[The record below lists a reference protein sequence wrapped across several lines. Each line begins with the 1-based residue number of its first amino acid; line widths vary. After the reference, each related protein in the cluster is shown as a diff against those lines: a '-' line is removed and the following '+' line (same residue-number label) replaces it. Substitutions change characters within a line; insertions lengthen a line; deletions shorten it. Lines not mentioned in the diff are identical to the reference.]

1 MQHLFE
7 VERGVAIDGRLI
19 RRLHYARYAKRYF
32 FTGKAKAMV
41 KARELVRNRY
51 PDVLEKFR
59 KEAMEK
65 YAMGMQDGQYDEEVI
80 GQYVEDSFERF
91 FMDNWHDHI
100 WYATENEVDAP
111 YQLRIYSDAKKY
123 RMSKQ
128 KYLKA
133 KRKKEKEMGKEK
145 NTQMR
150 THSTGKLGRPKKIQK
165 DLENNSE

>member
-7 VERGVAIDGRLI
+7 IERGVGVGGKLKKRLY
-19 RRLHYARYAKRYF
+19 YARYAKRYF

-51 PDVLEKFR
+51 PDVLENFR

-65 YAMGMQDGQYDEEVI
+65 YAMDIQDGQHDEELI
-80 GQYVEDSFERF
+80 EQYVEDSFERF
-91 FMDNWHDHI
+91 FTDNWHDHI
-100 WYATENEVDAP
+100 WHATEKEEDAP

-123 RMSKQ
+123 RVSKQ
-128 KYLKA
+128 RYLKA
-133 KRKKEKEMGKEK
+133 KRKKEKEMGKGK

-150 THSTGKLGRPKKIQK
+150 TPSGKKRGRPRKSEKN
-165 DLENNSE
+165 LESKPE